1 MSSPSDYSA
10 SPDRRRSSSEAE
22 STIFVRVSESP
33 PRSGDPS
40 PSPGSE
46 PSEPSIGSSP
56 PRGSQE
62 DGSSYCDSHD
72 GLPNDKE
79 VDDDG
84 IMYPYI
90 METVEDVDSR
100 FRLSSTDAPGE
111 TDDEFTAETADS
123 SVQPPPTDPPV
134 EDVKDLDAGTAFLLD
149 AHARLKLLERW
160 QIIVNQVIQADKEED
175 SRLMPD
181 FLHAFVVAAK
191 LAVENF
197 EFQLYELTRLTGKDP
212 TELLVFSEDPE

>member
-1 MSSPSDYSA
+1 MSSPTGHSS

-22 STIFVRVSESP
+22 STIVVRVSESP
-33 PRSGDPS
+33 HRSNDPS
-40 PSPGSE
+40 PSPRSE
-46 PSEPSIGSSP
+46 PTEPSIGSSL
-56 PRGSQE
+56 PRGSEE

-79 VDDDG
+79 VDDG
-84 IMYPYI
+84 I
-90 METVEDVDSR
+90 METIEDVDSR

-111 TDDEFTAETADS
+111 TDDEFKAEAADS
-123 SVQPPPTDPPV
+123 PVPPSPTDPPAD
-134 EDVKDLDAGTAFLLD
+134 DVKDLDSRTAFLLLD

-191 LAVENF
+191 SAVENF
-197 EFQLYELTRLTGKDP
+197 EFQLYELTRLIGNAP
-212 TELLVFSEDPE
+212 TELLVYSEDPE

>member
-1 MSSPSDYSA
+1 MSSPIDDSA

-33 PRSGDPS
+33 TRSDDPS

-46 PSEPSIGSSP
+46 PSEPTIGSSP
-56 PRGSQE
+56 PRGSEE

-84 IMYPYI
+84 IM
-90 METVEDVDSR
+90 ETIEDVDSR
-100 FRLSSTDAPGE
+100 FLLSSNDAPGE
-111 TDDEFTAETADS
+111 TDDEFKPEAAGS
-123 SVQPPPTDPPV
+123 RVQPV
-134 EDVKDLDAGTAFLLD
+134 EDVKDLDSRTAFLLLD

-160 QIIVNQVIQADKEED
+160 QIIVNQVIQANEEED

-212 TELLVFSEDPE
+212 TEFLVYSEDPE